1 MSTFQQLQDRITADY
16 LNRTDL
22 NAETGRAIQ
31 AAVRK
36 YERKR
41 FWFNETSTSVACVAS
56 QSYVAVPSNFLDLD
70 LLQVQDAGSAN
81 VELIEK
87 DLKWIKR
94 ANTVPT
100 YGIPTH
106 FTIYQNRI
114 ELFPIPNSAY
124 SLPIYYLHKF
134 PTLSAGADT
143 SEWTSAIE
151 DVIVYHATKLMWAT
165 VLRNPDQ
172 ANIYQSLEQEALVS
186 VLAEKEQRQLTRIKP
201 TKF

>member
-1 MSTFQQLQDRITADY
+1 MSTFQQLQDRITGDY

-22 NAETGRAIQ
+22 NSETQRAIQ

-41 FWFNETSTSVACVAS
+41 FWFNETATSVACVAS
-56 QSYVAVPSNFLDLD
+56 QSYVAVPSNFLELD
-70 LLQVQDAGSAN
+70 LLQVTDSSAN

-87 DLKWIKR
+87 DLKWIRR

-100 YGIPTH
+100 HGIPTH

-114 ELFPIPNSAY
+114 ELFPIPDSAY
-124 SLPIYYLHKF
+124 SLPIYYLHKY
-134 PTLSAGADT
+134 PALSAGSDT
-143 SEWTSAIE
+143 SEWTSAVE

-165 VLRNPDQ
+165 VLRNSEQ
-172 ANIYQSLEQEALVS
+172 ANIYQSLEQEALIS
-186 VLAEKEQRQLTRIKP
+186 ILAEKEQRQLTSIKP
-201 TKF
+201 TRF

>member
-1 MSTFQQLQDRITADY
+1 MSTFQQLQDRINNDY

-22 NAETGRAIQ
+22 NSETQRAIQ

-41 FWFNETSTSVACVAS
+41 FWFNETSTSVACVSS
-56 QSYVAVPSNFLDLD
+56 QSYVATPSNFMELD
-70 LLQVQDAGSAN
+70 LLQVLDSSAT

-87 DLKWIKR
+87 DLKWIRR

-114 ELFPIPNSAY
+114 ELFPIPDSAY

-134 PTLSAGADT
+134 PALSAGADT
-143 SEWTSAIE
+143 SEWTSAVE

-165 VLRNPDQ
+165 VLRNPEQ
-172 ANIYQSLEQEALVS
+172 ATVYQALEQEALVS
-186 VLAEKEQRQLTRIKP
+186 VLAEKEQRQLTKLKS